1 VRFAWLV
8 VGAILLVVGIV
19 WIFQGMGSLGGSFM
33 SGNPVWA
40 WVGVGAVALSVPLL
54 VLGVRRS

>member
-1 VRFAWLV
+1 MRFVWMA

-19 WIFQGMGSLGGSFM
+19 WIFQGVGSLGGSFM

-54 VLGVRRS
+54 VRGVRR

>member
-1 VRFAWLV
+1 VRFVWMA

-19 WIFQGMGSLGGSFM
+19 WIFQGVGSLGGSFM

-40 WVGVGAVALSVPLL
+40 WAGVGAVAVSVPLL
-54 VLGVRRS
+54 VRGVRR

>member
-1 VRFAWLV
+1 VRFVWMAI
-8 VGAILLVVGIV
+8 GAILLVVGIV
-19 WIFQGMGSLGGSFM
+19 WIFQGVGSLGGSFM

-54 VLGVRRS
+54 VRGVRR

>member
-1 VRFAWLV
+1 VRFVWLA

-19 WIFQGMGSLGGSFM
+19 WIFQGVGSLGGSFM
-33 SGNPVWA
+33 SGDPVWA

-54 VLGVRRS
+54 VRGVRR

>member
-1 VRFAWLV
+1 MRFVWLA

-19 WIFQGMGSLGGSFM
+19 WIFQGVGSLGGSFM

-54 VLGVRRS
+54 VRGVRR